1 MKSIIK
7 LIIVSIAILLTNGQ
21 SNAQSDWYLQQSG
34 TSANLHSVYFINE
47 RIGWAVGDSTVLMT
61 TNGGMNWIQQ
71 ITASTYILY
80 DVFFYDA
87 EVGWVAGENLDPTSW
102 PGVLMMTT
110 NSGED
115 WSVQLHPY
123 MSFKTVHFIDKYNG
137 FAVRNWENQGI
148 ISKTENGGLTWSNIY
163 VNMFYIY
170 KSIFFVNKD
179 TGLVAGRHTYP
190 PSELGG
196 CAITINGGINWT
208 SILGW
213 PGTEFNSVYFVDD
226 YNGWVVGTHGIIVRT
241 TDSGSDWNRQ
251 LCPAIYDLNDVY
263 FLNNELGWIVGE
275 EGVILK
281 TINGGEG
288 WLVAHVGVTR
298 NLNSVFFI
306 SSTDPSPGWIVGDN
320 GLILSNTHGQ
330 VLDVE
335 QAENVFINEFSL
347 SQNYPNPFN
356 PKTVIGYQ
364 LPVNGDVTLKVYD
377 VLGNEVATLVNE
389 EKQASV
395 YEVEFDGA
403 NLPYGKAGLS
413 SGIYFYQLKA
423 GDYIQTKKMIL
434 LK

>member
-1 MKSIIK
+1 
-7 LIIVSIAILLTNGQ
+7 
-21 SNAQSDWYLQQSG
+21 
-34 TSANLHSVYFINE
+34 
-47 RIGWAVGDSTVLMT
+47 MT

-196 CAITINGGINWT
+196 CAITMNGGINWT

-226 YNGWVVGTHGIIVRT
+226 FNGWVVGTHGIIVRT

-288 WLVAHVGVTR
+288 WLVGNVGVTR

-335 QAENVFINEFSL
+335 QTENVFINEFSL

-356 PKTVIGYQ
+356 PTTKIKFTV
-364 LPVNGDVTLKVYD
+364 PSVTLSRI
-377 VLGNEVATLVNE
+377 LFCPSNR
-389 EKQASV
+389 
-395 YEVEFDGA
+395 
-403 NLPYGKAGLS
+403 
-413 SGIYFYQLKA
+413 
-423 GDYIQTKKMIL
+423 YI
-434 LK
+434 